1 MKGQKK
7 LVKGAW
13 HDMKRKLRTKQLKI
27 AIVGFGY
34 IGTCIGA
41 VLAEKGYKVIGID
54 TKKETVKEI
63 NNGKTSI
70 NEPSLK
76 ELVKKNVHKKHLSST
91 TDFSSIK
98 EVDVII
104 ITVGTPLGNNYE
116 PDMGQIT
123 AASEEVSKYLRNGH
137 VVILKSTVPPY
148 TTENVVKPILEQS
161 QSADITL
168 AFCPERLAEGRAIK
182 ELQTIPVVIG
192 GMNEESTEIAALF
205 WEGALGVKTIKVSNA
220 RTAEMTKLADNLWI
234 DLNIALANEIAMLC
248 DKLDIDA
255 LEVINAANTLPK
267 VKHNVN
273 ILIPSMGVGG
283 YCLTKDPWFVYHL
296 GKKYGLDL
304 KTPVTSRTI
313 NDTMPYYTFELIKKE
328 LEKQGK
334 KLKGSKIAVLGIAF
348 KSNTGDCRFTPTK
361 YTIELLE
368 KSGCELSICDPWV
381 TEWGAHRVTS
391 RKLVPTIEEA
401 IKNADCVVFLTG
413 HVEFKEFPIEKI
425 TRLAKPNAV
434 ILDGRIF
441 FTKEQIKKIKGYGLI
456 YKGIGR

>member
-1 MKGQKK
+1 MKKEILQQ
-7 LVKGAW
+7 
-13 HDMKRKLRTKQLKI
+13 KLRTKKLNI

-41 VLAEKGYKVIGID
+41 VLAEKGYNVIGID
-54 TKKETVKEI
+54 TRKKIVEEI
-63 NNGKTSI
+63 NSGTTSI
-70 NEPSLK
+70 NEPGLK
-76 ELVKKNVHKKHLSST
+76 ELVVKNVQKKRISST

-98 EVDVII
+98 EADVII

-116 PDMGQIT
+116 PDMSQII
-123 AASEEVSKYLRNGH
+123 AASKEVSRYLRRDH
-137 VVILKSTVPPY
+137 IVILKSTVPPY

-161 QSADITL
+161 QVKDFAL
-168 AFCPERLAEGRAIK
+168 AFCPERLAEGKAI
-182 ELQTIPVVIG
+182 EEFQAIPIVIG
-192 GMNEESTEIAALF
+192 GINEESTKIAALF
-205 WEGALGVKTIKVSNA
+205 WKEALGVRTIEVSNA
-220 RTAEMTKLADNLWI
+220 CTAEMTKLADNLWI

-248 DKLDIDA
+248 DKMGIDA
-255 LEVINAANTLPK
+255 LEVIDAANTLPK
-267 VKHNVN
+267 VNYNVN

-283 YCLTKDPWFVYHL
+283 YCLTKDPWFVHYL

-304 KTPVTSRTI
+304 KTPVMSRTI
-313 NDTMPYYTFELIKKE
+313 NDMMPYYTFELIKRE

-334 KLKGSKIAVLGIAF
+334 KLKKSKVAVLGIAF

-381 TEWGAHRVTS
+381 NERDARDVTS
-391 RKLVPTIEEA
+391 KKLVSTIEEA
-401 IKNADCVVFLTG
+401 IENADCVVFLTG
-413 HVEFKEFPIEKI
+413 HAEFKKFPIEKI
-425 TRLAKPNAV
+425 AQLAKPHAI

-441 FTKEQIKKIKGYGLI
+441 FTKEQIKKIKGYDLT